1 MRTLFPK
8 APKAP
13 KLPAVN
19 APSLPSL
26 GVRLRR
32 VAGEY
37 MIGTSRQRYEDIP
50 LGEPF
55 IVCESLVKI
64 YKIADLEVFALQGLD
79 LIVRRGEMMA
89 IIGNSGSGKSTLLNI
104 LGGLDTPSAGRAL
117 VGGRD
122 LGKLT
127 GADQVRYKREVV
139 GFVWQNTARN
149 LVQYLSALE
158 NVELPLALAGRA
170 TESNRAWARELL
182 KVVNLGDRMHHKLNQ
197 LSGGEQ
203 QRVAIAIGLVN
214 RPPLLLA
221 DEPTGSVDTTNAAV
235 ILEIIR
241 TVNQAYGTTV
251 VIVTHDQSVA
261 RQVERFIAIR
271 DGKTSAEVVR
281 RVAQLDAEAQVE
293 GAEAEATHDEYVV
306 LDAAGRLQVPRD
318 YLDRLGVTDRRVLLE
333 FDGDHIKIV
342 APKA

>member
-1 MRTLFPK
+1 MVKSLPK
-8 APKAP
+8 PPSLK
-13 KLPAVN
+13 

-26 GVRLRR
+26 PSIGRIGQ
-32 VAGEY
+32 VAREY
-37 MIGTSRQRYEDIP
+37 VVGTARGRYENIP
-50 LGEPF
+50 VGEPF
-55 IVCESLVKI
+55 IICESLVKI

-139 GFVWQNTARN
+139 GFVWQNTGRN
-149 LVQYLSALE
+149 LVPYLTALE
-158 NVELPLALAGRA
+158 NVELPLALAGNVSPA
-170 TESNRAWARELL
+170 NRAWARELL
-182 KVVNLGDRMHHKLNQ
+182 EMVNLGDRMHHKLNQ
-197 LSGGEQ
+197 LSGGQQ
-203 QRVAIAIGLVN
+203 QRVAIAIGLIN

-221 DEPTGSVDTTNAAV
+221 DEPTGSVDTTNAGV
-235 ILEIIR
+235 ILDIFRKINA
-241 TVNQAYGTTV
+241 TYHTTI
-251 VIVTHDQSVA
+251 VIVTHDQSLA
-261 RQVERFIAIR
+261 RQVERFVAIR

-281 RVAQLDAEAQVE
+281 RVAQLDAEEQAAE
-293 GAEAEATHDEYVV
+293 GDTATHDEYVV
-306 LDAAGRLQVPRD
+306 LDSAGRLQVPRD
-318 YLDRLGVTDRRVLLE
+318 YLDRLGVKDRRVLLE

-342 APKA
+342 PPKEQ

>member
-1 MRTLFPK
+1 M
-8 APKAP
+8 
-13 KLPAVN
+13 
-19 APSLPSL
+19 
-26 GVRLRR
+26 
-32 VAGEY
+32 
-37 MIGTSRQRYEDIP
+37 
-50 LGEPF
+50 
-55 IVCESLVKI
+55 
-64 YKIADLEVFALQGLD
+64 
-79 LIVRRGEMMA
+79 
-89 IIGNSGSGKSTLLNI
+89 
-104 LGGLDTPSAGRAL
+104 
-117 VGGRD
+117 
-122 LGKLT
+122 
-127 GADQVRYKREVV
+127 V